1 MSVHSIIQ
9 VLFQIAQVALAEIVL
24 QQSAWIGFLD
34 VSAASVLKQ
43 VGAAFMVYA
52 FWSRATLSMGLDGT
66 CHWLRMVGQDY
77 SLGFLPS

>member
-1 MSVHSIIQ
+1 M
-9 VLFQIAQVALAEIVL
+9 AEIVL
-24 QQSAWIGFLD
+24 QQSAWIRFLD

-52 FWSRATLSMGLDGT
+52 FWSGATLSMGLDGT